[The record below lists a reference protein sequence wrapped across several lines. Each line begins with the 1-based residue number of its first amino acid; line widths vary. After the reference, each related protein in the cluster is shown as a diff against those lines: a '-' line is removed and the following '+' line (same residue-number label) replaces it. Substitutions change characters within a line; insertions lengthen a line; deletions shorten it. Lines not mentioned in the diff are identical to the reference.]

1 MFFTMREIIVERM
14 ENSGVEPNTLYTLFR
29 QSFKQWTDQGI
40 DTPFVH
46 TTLEKFLKEI
56 KHGTVFVAQDAITG
70 ELLGMHRLQCYRKHD
85 YAFGSYLAVDPR
97 CKHEG
102 IATRMLKEEV
112 VLLRKRN
119 YRYLKGTTSAAA
131 IWSVRWHLKNGYHI
145 IGYSRSEHSNA
156 PTYTFRKQ
164 LFCDLSHHP
173 TDLLWTHPLAP
184 LTARLCFLASYLAT
198 RLCKDSHGRLNTLG
212 HLIKRMMS

>member
-1 MFFTMREIIVERM
+1 M
-14 ENSGVEPNTLYTLFR
+14 EHSGVEPKTLYTLFR
-29 QSFKQWTDQGI
+29 QSFQQWTDQGI

-46 TTLEKFLKEI
+46 TTPEKFLKEI
-56 KHGTVFVAQDAITG
+56 EWGTVFVAQDAITG

-85 YAFGSYLAVDPR
+85 YAYGSYLAVDPK

-112 VLLRKRN
+112 VLLRNRG

-131 IWSVRWHLKNGYHI
+131 IWSVRWHLKNGYRI
-145 IGYSRSEHSNA
+145 IGYSLNERSNA

-198 RLCKDSHGRLNTLG
+198 RLCKTKTGSLNSLGRFAKRTL
-212 HLIKRMMS
+212 KMVR

>member
-1 MFFTMREIIVERM
+1 M
-14 ENSGVEPNTLYTLFR
+14 EKSGVGPEDLYTLFR
-29 QSFKQWTDQGI
+29 QSFQQWTDQGI

-56 KHGTVFVAQDAITG
+56 EWGTVFVAQDAVTG
-70 ELLGMHRLQCYRKHD
+70 ELLAMHRLQCYRKRR
-85 YAFGSYLAVDPR
+85 YAYGSYLAVDPK

-102 IATRMLKEEV
+102 IATRMLKEEIV
-112 VLLRKRN
+112 QLRQRG
-119 YRYLKGTTSAAA
+119 YRYMKGTTSAAA
-131 IWSVRWHLKNGYHI
+131 TWSVRWHRHNGYHI
-145 IGYSRSEHSNA
+145 TDYSLNERSNA

-164 LFCDLSHHP
+164 LFCDLRHHP

-198 RLCKDSHGRLNTLG
+198 HLCKTKTGSLNSLGRFAKRTL
-212 HLIKRMMS
+212 KMVR